1 MATVQDN
8 TDLKN
13 KLTMKSSKPRT
24 KVDTAISL
32 ISRMKGEMSK
42 ALPMHLK
49 NNAERYARVA
59 MTLIRENPKLAS
71 CDGASLLGAL
81 MTGTALGLDPSPQLG
96 QYYIVPYGN
105 NAQFILG
112 YKGIIDLAFRSDR
125 LATIFATEVYESDEF
140 DYSLGLEQKLVH
152 KPSGLAAPGTIT
164 HYYAVAKFT
173 NGGYV
178 FCVMT
183 REQIEAYGKK
193 YSPSYGKKESPWQTN
208 AIAMGKKT
216 VIRQLGKYMPLSP
229 EVARAFAQDES
240 VKNDLGDIKE
250 EKDIIDVMPEYP
262 TSENSDDDDEEDVT
276 GSEEPISKKPL
287 ENGELFNV

>member
-13 KLTMKSSKPRT
+13 KLATKSSKPRT

-96 QYYIVPYGN
+96 QYHIVPYKN
-105 NAQFILG
+105 KAQFILG

-140 DYSLGLEQKLVH
+140 EYTLGLEQKLVH

-193 YSPSYGKKESPWQTN
+193 FSPSYKYDDSPWQTSPV
-208 AIAMGKKT
+208 AMGKKT

-229 EVARAFAQDES
+229 EVARAFSQDES
-240 VKNDLGDIKE
+240 VKSNIEDIKE
-250 EKDIIDVMPEYP
+250 EGDIIDIMPEYP
-262 TSENSDDDDEEDVT
+262 NAEAEQEE
-276 GSEEPISKKPL
+276 GQLEEVL
-287 ENGELFNV
+287 LDN

>member
-13 KLTMKSSKPRT
+13 KLTTKSSKPRT

-96 QYYIVPYGN
+96 QYHIVPYKN
-105 NAQFILG
+105 KAQFILG

-140 DYSLGLEQKLVH
+140 EYTLGLEQKLVH
-152 KPSGLAAPGTIT
+152 KPSGLAAPGVIT

-193 YSPSYGKKESPWQTN
+193 FSPSYKYDDSPWQTSPV
-208 AIAMGKKT
+208 AMGKKT

-229 EVARAFAQDES
+229 EVARAFSQDES
-240 VKNDLGDIKE
+240 VKSNIEDIKE
-250 EKDIIDVMPEYP
+250 ESDIIDIMPEYP
-262 TSENSDDDDEEDVT
+262 NAEAEQEE
-276 GSEEPISKKPL
+276 GQLEEVL
-287 ENGELFNV
+287 LDN